1 METAV
6 IATTPQGMIAAQ
18 PKLLEWCEAR
28 IDSGRRDLSLAESTF
43 NALQRAKM
51 RTQSASAQI
60 NKARRRIGF
69 YEKVRAAIAAGYYIV
84 PPFELQVFAI
94 RTDRMPDEEESE
106 NSRGNEHKARV
117 LPVGEGAYVDPV
129 PAREQIGTKTKIRD
143 YGSDKGKEYQVALY
157 DNADEFNAVSLPL
170 RAQRPE
176 IIDAVSGALEQK
188 IFDALGIAPA
198 YRAADPIICG
208 QIIRPEKYSTPVT
221 FFVAWWLDQS
231 DL

>member
-1 METAV
+1 MQAV

-28 IDSGRRDLSLAESTF
+28 IGSGKQDLSLAEQTF
-43 NALQRAKM
+43 NSLQRAKM
-51 RTQSASAQI
+51 RTNPASAQI
-60 NKARRRIGF
+60 RKARHRISF
-69 YEKVRAAIAAGYYIV
+69 YEKVAAAIKLGYYIV

-94 RTDRMPDEEESE
+94 RTDKTPYEAPGE
-106 NSRGNEHKARV
+106 NSYGSEHSASALPIGKGKYVDPKPARV
-117 LPVGEGAYVDPV
+117 L
-129 PAREQIGTKTKIRD
+129 IGTEKRNRSYGEKAEYDAKI
-143 YGSDKGKEYQVALY
+143 Y
-157 DNADEFNAVSLPL
+157 DNADDFNAVGLPL

-176 IIDAVSGALEQK
+176 IIDAVAGALEQK

-208 QIIRPEKYSTPVT
+208 QIVRPEKNKAPIT